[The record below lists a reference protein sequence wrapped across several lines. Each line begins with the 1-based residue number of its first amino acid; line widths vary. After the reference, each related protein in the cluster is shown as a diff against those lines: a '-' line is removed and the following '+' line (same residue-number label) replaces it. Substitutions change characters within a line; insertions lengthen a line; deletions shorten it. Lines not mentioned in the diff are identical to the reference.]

1 MENFSYYN
9 PVKMLFGKGQIEYL
23 ASEILPYGKR
33 VLLVYG
39 QHHLKATG
47 LYDKI
52 TRMLTKAGITWVDL
66 EGVHPNPR
74 YQLVED
80 GITICRN
87 ENIEFVLGIGGGS
100 VSDTAK
106 AVAIGTRMNFDLW
119 DAYEDFNYA
128 MHDPSRIAKHSVGDV
143 LPFGI
148 VMTKAGT
155 GSEFD
160 YTSVLSRRET
170 REKIMIIDKRIYAK
184 FCIDDPDLTVTTPL
198 QESMYGVADIMTH
211 FLEQYLSPSKN
222 TLVLDGIKEGQLKA
236 VIEAG
241 NRVKEN
247 PSDYDARSYLLYAAA
262 WACCD
267 QNMCGAIPEWSSH
280 LIEHELSAQTD
291 LNHGHG
297 MAIVYSGWM
306 PFVLEAIPERFAKF
320 AENVW
325 GIERRGRSDVELGRE
340 GIGKTKEFWRSL
352 GITLS
357 LSEAGVEEK
366 YIDIVAK
373 QVMRYGNV
381 GSAKPL
387 SEGAIA
393 EILYTVK

>member
-1 MENFSYYN
+1 MENFNYFN
-9 PVKMLFGKGQIEYL
+9 PVKMLFGKGQIDNL
-23 ASEILPYGKR
+23 TDEILPYGKR

-39 QHHLKATG
+39 QHHLKDTG
-47 LYDKI
+47 LYEKVVSQFA
-52 TRMLTKAGITWVDL
+52 KAGITWFEL

-74 YQLVED
+74 YRLVED
-80 GITICRN
+80 GINICRQ

-106 AVAIGTRMNFDLW
+106 AVAIGTRMDSDIW

-128 MHDPSRIAKHSVGDV
+128 MHDPAKVPKHTVGDV

-170 REKIMIIDKRIYAK
+170 QEKLMIIDKRIYAK
-184 FCIDDPDLTVTTPL
+184 FCIDDPALTLTTPL

-211 FLEQYLSPSKN
+211 FLEQYFSPSKN

-236 VIEAG
+236 VIAAG
-241 NRVKEN
+241 RRVQEN
-247 PSDYDARSYLLYAAA
+247 LNDYDARSYLLYAAA
-262 WACCD
+262 WACAD
-267 QNMCGAIPEWSSH
+267 QNMCGATPEWSSH

-306 PFVLEAIPERFAKF
+306 PYVLEAIPERFAQY
-320 AENVW
+320 AQNVW
-325 GIERRGRSDVELGRE
+325 GIERKGRTDVELGRE
-340 GIGKTKEFWRSL
+340 GIEKTKEFWRSL
-352 GITLS
+352 GITLT
-357 LSEAGVEEK
+357 LSEAGVDEK
-366 YIDIVAK
+366 YIGSIAS
-373 QVMRYGNV
+373 QAMRFGAV
-381 GSAKPL
+381 GSAKAL
-387 SEGAIA
+387 SEAAIS
-393 EILYTVK
+393 EILYSVK